1 MTKDSFYKVNRKMI
15 LLLLFFSCIS
25 TYFAYNF
32 SVAYGLGQT
41 TVTCSSS
48 LSDYYVSILLKKAL
62 APLVG
67 IGASPFITLTILSG
81 AGSLL
86 KTGMINAENIPLADT
101 LMQLPI
107 SHSGV
112 FVILLIITIA
122 QTLLSLSSVTKVFC
136 GVTLDRF
143 ESLIGTVCT
152 VVYAFTVTSV
162 TTVYAAEI
170 AVATA
175 GSAGIGSYILTNI
188 ISFVLVV
195 LAYAIYYAMRTMVFA
210 TEILA
215 FLFSPIPGSTGF
227 FTIIRLMTIS
237 AFTWVAMS
245 NPVVSTVVGI
255 ILVGIAC
262 LVFRK
267 AKRLVLYYRRVYLI
281 PYANSLFRRK
291 YRVSLMPKKLPRG
304 VATEFSDIDICVECF
319 FMNKTSKLYKRERCY
334 FIRSG
339 DTNYIFKKR
348 LFGKT
353 VKMEISGD
361 TYIEKPFI
369 FRFLRIFTDEALHAS
384 QRRVNLVVR
393 REHGKDIAELIE
405 KTGLIDYNMI
415 LEERRRKKA
424 EEMALKTQQMKTQAV
439 EKLASYGKK
448 ARGIF
453 GGIVPRKES

>member
-1 MTKDSFYKVNRKMI
+1 
-15 LLLLFFSCIS
+15 
-25 TYFAYNF
+25 
-32 SVAYGLGQT
+32 
-41 TVTCSSS
+41 
-48 LSDYYVSILLKKAL
+48 
-62 APLVG
+62 
-67 IGASPFITLTILSG
+67 
-81 AGSLL
+81 
-86 KTGMINAENIPLADT
+86 
-101 LMQLPI
+101 
-107 SHSGV
+107 
-112 FVILLIITIA
+112 
-122 QTLLSLSSVTKVFC
+122 
-136 GVTLDRF
+136 
-143 ESLIGTVCT
+143 
-152 VVYAFTVTSV
+152 
-162 TTVYAAEI
+162 
-170 AVATA
+170 
-175 GSAGIGSYILTNI
+175 
-188 ISFVLVV
+188 
-195 LAYAIYYAMRTMVFA
+195 
-210 TEILA
+210 
-215 FLFSPIPGSTGF
+215 
-227 FTIIRLMTIS
+227 
-237 AFTWVAMS
+237 
-245 NPVVSTVVGI
+245 
-255 ILVGIAC
+255 
-262 LVFRK
+262 
-267 AKRLVLYYRRVYLI
+267 
-281 PYANSLFRRK
+281 
-291 YRVSLMPKKLPRG
+291 MPKKLPRG

-361 TYIEKPFI
+361 TYIEKPFV